1 MIKNILIVALG
12 GATGSVCRYL
22 LSMAVKNASNDTA
35 FPIGTFVVNILGCFA
50 IGMLSQMSVAASISD
65 TTKLLLV
72 TGFCGGFTTFSSYIL
87 ETVSLS
93 RSGDLSIAILY
104 IAASIVSGLLAV
116 MAGIYMMK

>member
-93 RSGDLSIAILY
+93 RSGDLSIAMLY